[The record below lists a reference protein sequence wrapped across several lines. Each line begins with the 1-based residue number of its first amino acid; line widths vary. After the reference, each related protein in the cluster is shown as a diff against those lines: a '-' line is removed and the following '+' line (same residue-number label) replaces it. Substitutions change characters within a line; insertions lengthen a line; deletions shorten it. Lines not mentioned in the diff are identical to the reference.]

1 MNTKKKQEK
10 GQELVE
16 KVELNKAIQHILN
29 KIISF
34 KSYKNW
40 LIYWPEGFLLGN
52 SILWKVSMTSFTIV
66 WAFDTPAGPIK
77 KGTSYRKHCK
87 HYHLV
92 DVVKAQQQQL
102 QIFP

>member
-1 MNTKKKQEK
+1 
-10 GQELVE
+10 
-16 KVELNKAIQHILN
+16 
-29 KIISF
+29 
-34 KSYKNW
+34 
-40 LIYWPEGFLLGN
+40 
-52 SILWKVSMTSFTIV
+52 MTSFTIV

-102 QIFP
+102 QISFQQIFILHIHQIFQRKNVTVAHTQIKCYQTFAKVI